1 MSTLSID
8 DKKTTLYLD
17 VNQEIIVSDAN
28 ALKLRLI
35 TFNKN
40 VQKTRD
46 WITPASIF
54 ITILIALVTASFKDF
69 IGVPTNIW
77 ESLFIL
83 SGILSFTIT
92 SYRVHTHF
100 KIKTKCS
107 VDYFIEELKKDSIKT
122 DNQ

>member
-1 MSTLSID
+1 MSTLNID
-8 DKKTTLYLD
+8 NKKTTLYLD

-35 TFNKN
+35 EYNKN

-54 ITILIALVTASFKDF
+54 ITILIALVTASFQEF
-69 IGVPTNIW
+69 MGISANIW
-77 ESLFIL
+77 EFLFIL
-83 SGILSFTIT
+83 SGGLSFIVTL
-92 SYRVHTHF
+92 YRVCTYF
-100 KIKTKCS
+100 KVKTKCS
-107 VDYFIEELKKDSIKT
+107 VDYFIEELKKSSVKT

>member
-1 MSTLSID
+1 MSTLNID
-8 DKKTTLYLD
+8 NKKTTLYLD

-35 TFNKN
+35 EYNKN

-54 ITILIALVTASFKDF
+54 ITILIALVTASFQEF
-69 IGVPTNIW
+69 MGISANIW
-77 ESLFIL
+77 EFLFIL
-83 SGILSFTIT
+83 SGGLSFIVTLH
-92 SYRVHTHF
+92 RVYAYF
-100 KIKTKCS
+100 KVKTKCS
-107 VDYFIEELKKDSIKT
+107 VDYFIEELKKSSVKT